1 MSDQTQ
7 MLSKVK
13 SEDEPVESK
22 RIQVEEVDII
32 EKATQKTRDG
42 SESEEEFESKGILD
56 QKIVTVKDM
65 VRVARSDIITQS
77 RRSLLQNTVIDCAST
92 VLKNKR
98 YRVQLTNAS
107 SKTITAKVKEIFK
120 TPEYRKDLTDLISR
134 SLIYSQG
141 LSNFVVIVGN
151 DYDCHVKYS
160 KKSLMQILL
169 SETW

>member
-1 MSDQTQ
+1 
-7 MLSKVK
+7 
-13 SEDEPVESK
+13 
-22 RIQVEEVDII
+22 
-32 EKATQKTRDG
+32 
-42 SESEEEFESKGILD
+42 
-56 QKIVTVKDM
+56 M

-160 KKSLMQILL
+160 KKSLM
-169 SETW
+169 